1 VKAEPSIK
9 PEPSTPGST
18 KRARAAF
25 GELSVPKRNITT
37 RIQARAMGAPVEE
50 DDAGD
55 RAGADADALGQ
66 AD

>member
-9 PEPSTPGST
+9 PEPSTPGSI
-18 KRARAAF
+18 KRARAAS
-25 GELSVPKRNITT
+25 GELSVPKRNIII
-37 RIQARAMGAPVEE
+37 RMQAKAMTAPVEE

>member
-9 PEPSTPGST
+9 SEPSTPGPT
-18 KRARAAF
+18 KRARAAS
-25 GELSVPKRNITT
+25 GELSVPKRNTTT
-37 RIQARAMGAPVEE
+37 RMQARAMTAPVEE

-55 RAGADADALGQ
+55 RAGADTDALGQ